1 MVGNFQ
7 ESQVAF
13 IHFLGATLCF
23 GLGTVYLWTQVNTDP
38 CSPPCDPLTWAF
50 SLLKAPQ

>member
-23 GLGTVYLWTQVNTDP
+23 GLGTVYLWTQVNTDT
-38 CSPPCDPLTWAF
+38 CRRLT
-50 SLLKAPQ
+50 L